1 MTKDEGN
8 IPKGSIVFND
18 PVAQYLQELDPSEK
32 PKQIY
37 IAKESHALQTVF
49 PIINK
54 MGQIESLLDGGSQ
67 IIAMDVEVAKKLAI
81 SWDPD
86 IKIQMQSA
94 NRTIEQTLGLARNV
108 PFYSHVN

>member
-1 MTKDEGN
+1 
-8 IPKGSIVFND
+8 
-18 PVAQYLQELDPSEK
+18 
-32 PKQIY
+32 
-37 IAKESHALQTVF
+37 
-49 PIINK
+49 

-94 NRTIEQTLGLARNV
+94 NRTIEQT
-108 PFYSHVN
+108 